1 VHKKFI
7 LLVSLFHLVGS
18 VGWPMTYHA
27 LRPGE
32 TLADVANAYYGDQ
45 DKAIFL
51 LQYNRIPDPKKIHPG
66 TKIAIPTIIRYT
78 VKEGDTLAKIAHRFL
93 GDRRR
98 YRVLASI
105 NHLDSPQ
112 ALSIGSRI
120 KIPFDIPHIVKRGES
135 LAMIANRYYGD
146 PDRFDLIASYNFMA
160 DPRAIKPGTEI
171 LIPIVNLEIGAKS
184 TPLGQSPKVLLL
196 PEEQLGFP
204 WLEKGI
210 HLYLAGEYRT
220 ALQSLM
226 EALKRGLKREDDIC
240 KTYRFLAYCHIA
252 LGERNLGKRAF
263 ENALAIRPS
272 LKLDPTYIS
281 PKITAIFEEVQA
293 KKKR

>member
-1 VHKKFI
+1 MYKKFI

-18 VGWPMTYHA
+18 VGWSMTYHA

-32 TLADVANAYYGDQ
+32 TLADVANVYYGDQ
-45 DKAIFL
+45 DRAIFL
-51 LQYNRIPDPKKIHPG
+51 LQYNRIPDPKKIQPG
-66 TKIAIPTIIRYT
+66 TKIGIPTIIRYT

-135 LAMIANRYYGD
+135 LAMIASRYYGD
-146 PDRFDLIASYNFMA
+146 PNRFDLIASYNFMT

-171 LIPIVNLEIGAKS
+171 LIPIVNLEIAAKS
-184 TPLGQSPKVLLL
+184 TPLGQSPKALLL

-281 PKITAIFEEVQA
+281 PKIMAIFEEVQA
-293 KKKR
+293 KRKR